1 MLAALILVFALS
13 HAFRTVAAI
22 MAGQVQGEFGLSAQA
37 LGAFAGA
44 YHLAFAA
51 AQLVM
56 GVALDRHGPRRT
68 VGGAFALAV
77 VGGVV
82 SAFAPGFTVLVV
94 GQLLIGV
101 GCAPALLA
109 TMVFIT
115 RRYPADQF
123 SRLSGL
129 ILGLGGLGMLITATP
144 LAWVVENWSWRAGF
158 LTLAGVAATAWLAVL
173 VLVDDE
179 PPATRQRSET
189 LAGAV
194 RQVATLLA
202 RKHTAGIL
210 CLAAVSYAAF
220 ITLRGLWLGP
230 LLLERHGFSLMEVGH
245 VAFALSLIS
254 LFGPIV
260 FGQVDP
266 GGRARRAVIIVCA
279 LAFAALFVV
288 LAFGASGDVEVA
300 LAAFTGF
307 LSGFILLQYADLRA
321 AYPAEVMGRALAV
334 FTMAMFLGVAAMQW
348 LSGLAASVAAAH
360 GVDPLWAA
368 FATVATMLT
377 AGAAGYG
384 LLPWP
389 AALHS
394 NPIPAP

>member
-1 MLAALILVFALS
+1 
-13 HAFRTVAAI
+13 
-22 MAGQVQGEFGLSAQA
+22 
-37 LGAFAGA
+37 
-44 YHLAFAA
+44 
-51 AQLVM
+51 M

-68 VGGAFALAV
+68 VVGAFAFAV
-77 VGGVV
+77 LGGVV
-82 SAFAPGFTVLVV
+82 SAAAPGFTVLVV
-94 GQLLIGV
+94 GQLLVGV

-115 RRYPADQF
+115 RRCPAGQF

-129 ILGLGGLGMLITATP
+129 VLGLGGLGMLITATP
-144 LAWVVENWSWRAGF
+144 LAWVVERWSWRAGF
-158 LTLAGVAATAWLAVL
+158 LALAGVAAIAWLAVL

-179 PPATRQRSET
+179 PPATRQGAET
-189 LAGAV
+189 LGDAA
-194 RQVATLLA
+194 RQVGALLTQD
-202 RKHTAGIL
+202 HMAGIL

-254 LFGPIV
+254 LLGPIV

-266 GGRARRAVIIVCA
+266 GGRARRAIIILCA
-279 LAFAALFVV
+279 LAFAGLFGV
-288 LAFGASGDVEVA
+288 LAIGAPGEIEVA
-300 LAAFTGF
+300 LAIFTGF
-307 LSGFILLQYADLRA
+307 LSGFILLQYAELRA
-321 AYPAEVMGRALAV
+321 AYPAEMMGRALAV

-360 GVDPLWAA
+360 GADPLWAA
-368 FATVATMLT
+368 FSTVAFLLA
-377 AGAAGYG
+377 AGAAGYW

-389 AALHS
+389 DELHENRIS
-394 NPIPAP
+394 AR